1 MTHPYY
7 NERNISFII
16 AFIIFKCLTSTRHS
30 QFENKGHK
38 GQASRL
44 PFKFLIVVNF
54 TKAHSCPVKAK
65 VLYRNKEKI
74 RKYLQKYHYHSH
86 YHNIKD
92 LK

>member
-1 MTHPYY
+1 MRSSYKLMTHPYY

-44 PFKFLIVVNF
+44 PFKCLIVVNL
-54 TKAHSCPVKAK
+54 TIVKTHSCPVKSK
-65 VLYRNKEKI
+65 VLYRNNTLTPK
-74 RKYLQKYHYHSH
+74 LS
-86 YHNIKD
+86 
-92 LK
+92 L